1 MGSKGL
7 IESGV
12 FLLQQLEICGEVSVA
27 KKAVMCCM
35 YVATCRWRYPVNLR
49 LQITAEPL
57 A

>member
-12 FLLQQLEICGEVSVA
+12 FLLQQLEICEVGVA
-27 KKAVMCCM
+27 KKAVMGCM
-35 YVATCRWRYPVNLR
+35 YVATCRWRYPVNLI
-49 LQITAEPL
+49 LLITAESL